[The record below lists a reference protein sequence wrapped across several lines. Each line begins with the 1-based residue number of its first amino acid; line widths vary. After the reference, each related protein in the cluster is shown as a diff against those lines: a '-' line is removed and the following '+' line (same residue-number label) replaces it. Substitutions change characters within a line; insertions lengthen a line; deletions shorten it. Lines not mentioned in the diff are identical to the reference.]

1 MQYLQRIQSCG
12 KRSVKHA
19 AADLYV
25 SEIIGSTDAFDN
37 RGRAE
42 RAVLQV
48 SFRRTFAVFAE
59 LHQCMAGRERT
70 VLDDQRAS
78 AQYGRLGV
86 SGDSAGA
93 GYGER
98 GIGGN
103 ADCGAAACRKRMPVE
118 IQNCGIGIIGKRE
131 IDAFGD
137 IRKQCDGRTVV
148 VDMLDCRLQAG
159 ICVVADL
166 CHG

>member
-1 MQYLQRIQSCG
+1 
-12 KRSVKHA
+12 
-19 AADLYV
+19 
-25 SEIIGSTDAFDN
+25 
-37 RGRAE
+37 
-42 RAVLQV
+42 
-48 SFRRTFAVFAE
+48 
-59 LHQCMAGRERT
+59 
-70 VLDDQRAS
+70 
-78 AQYGRLGV
+78 
-86 SGDSAGA
+86 
-93 GYGER
+93 
-98 GIGGN
+98 
-103 ADCGAAACRKRMPVE
+103 MPVE